1 MPRPFARLLLVF
13 VVLIAL
19 TALCNF
25 PRAFPPPEPTAFPL
39 TQTLTDTPPRPSET
53 PTIGPCGFVWATQ
66 SLPELSKQ
74 LLARLNEAGLPVV
87 AARAEA
93 YGENCLYSDGTLAY
107 FAAMQTDYRIT
118 LEVETLADAESLGNL
133 LEQTLQVIDGF
144 PVTETPGPNP
154 GYIGITFQAD
164 QAVEN
169 LWFQQT
175 QSDALRAQGLSGE
188 QLYEALKGR

>member
-13 VVLIAL
+13 IVIIAL

-39 TQTLTDTPPRPSET
+39 TEIQPDTPT
-53 PTIGPCGFVWATQ
+53 TGPCGFVWATQ
-66 SLPELSKQ
+66 SLPELSEQ
-74 LLARLNEAGLPVV
+74 LLAGLNEAGLPVA

-118 LEVETLADAESLGNL
+118 LEIETLTDSKTLGSL
-133 LEQTLQVIDGF
+133 LEQTLEVIDGF
-144 PVTETPGPNP
+144 PVRETPGPNP

-175 QSDALRAQGLSGE
+175 QSDALRAQGLGGE
-188 QLYEALKGR
+188 PLYEALKGR

>member
-1 MPRPFARLLLVF
+1 MPRPPARLLLVF

-19 TALCNF
+19 TTTLSNF

-39 TQTLTDTPPRPSET
+39 TQILTDTPPRPSET
-53 PTIGPCGFVWATQ
+53 PTTGPCGFVWATQ
-66 SLPELSKQ
+66 SLPELSEQ
-74 LLARLNEAGLPVV
+74 LLTRLNEAGLPVT

-93 YGENCLYSDGTLAY
+93 YGENCVYSDGTAAR

-118 LEVETLADAESLGNL
+118 LTVETLTDAETLGNL
-133 LEQTLQVIDGF
+133 LEQTLKVLDEF
-144 PVTETPGPNP
+144 PVEETPGPSP
-154 GYIGITFQAD
+154 GYIGISFQAGE
-164 QAVEN
+164 APET

-188 QLYEALKGR
+188 QLYEALR